1 MNIPRLP
8 VSFMPPCAPWH
19 KYVVCK
25 SHAAASLHP
34 CAPAPVAELV
44 TPSISEAV
52 RENVLT
58 RCPAFADHLTTAEV
72 SEALA
77 ILAGIL
83 VLTIIIEHL

>member
-8 VSFMPPCAPWH
+8 VSFMPPCAPLH

-25 SHAAASLHP
+25 SHAASSLHP

-44 TPSISEAV
+44 TPTINEAV
-52 RENVLT
+52 RESIVT
-58 RCPAFADHLTTAEV
+58 QCPAFAEHLATAEM
-72 SEALA
+72 SKSLA